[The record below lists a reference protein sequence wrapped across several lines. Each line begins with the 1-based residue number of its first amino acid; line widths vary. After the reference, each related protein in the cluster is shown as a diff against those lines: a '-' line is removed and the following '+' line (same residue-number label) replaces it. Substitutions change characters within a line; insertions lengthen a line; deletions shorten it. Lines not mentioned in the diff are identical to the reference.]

1 MLLSTIFQLYRGGP
15 LAMSGVRTYKIVVNP
30 ATIQPPT
37 TCCLTN
43 CTSSIKVCLLYLLFY
58 VQINFNFLN
67 KLMKHIQ
74 LYDQVYIFKWVRAM
88 VFNATFNNISV
99 ISWRSVLLVRKTEY
113 PEKTTVLTQ
122 PQVTV
127 KLDHIRLHQ
136 VHLAMNGIRTHN
148 FGGNI

>member
-1 MLLSTIFQLYRGGP
+1 MAVPYK
-15 LAMSGVRTYKIVVNP
+15 VRTYKIVVHP

-43 CTSSIKVCLLYLLFY
+43 CTLSIKVCLLYLLFD

-99 ISWRSVLLVRKTEY
+99 ISWRSVLLVRKPEY
-113 PEKTTVLTQ
+113 PEKTTDL
-122 PQVTV
+122 PQVTD
-127 KLDHIRLHQ
+127 KRYNIMLYR
-136 VHLAMNGIRTHN
+136 VHLAMNGVLTQNCSGDRH
-148 FGGNI
+148 